1 MLRKLA
7 ILRRSVRV
15 LWRFPLRSG
24 LAILSPAIGVSG
36 ALTSINYALG
46 GRLKVTNQLALL
58 GTNILSVTP
67 QQSRNTG
74 VRSRTGAPV
83 TTLKLADVDVVR
95 REVPL
100 FAESAAFLNQN
111 FLIRSGDL
119 SKKGCLVSGVEP
131 GYFAI
136 KNWPLREGIAFE
148 AADLRRTARVVVLGA
163 TVASDLF
170 GDSSPL
176 GQRVLINRVPF
187 EVTGV
192 LSERGQSLDA
202 ANEDDQVYIPPLTTA
217 MHRLADVDYLSG
229 ILFAVGRWEE
239 MDEAAIATA
248 GVLSQRH
255 ATIAKLGPDFQIQNQ
270 KQLLDTQIAASAQL
284 LFFVRWIGASAL
296 CVSGLGILAIS
307 WIGIRERTR
316 EIGTRRALGA
326 TRSDVFFQ
334 VVSEAFVLSCVGC
347 FLGVFLAAEAA
358 DLVVRWAE
366 QPSVFDITSACVAV
380 VAAGSLNLAFA
391 AIPAK
396 SAARLDPIAALR
408 FE

>member
-24 LAILSPAIGVSG
+24 LAILSAAIGVSG
-36 ALTSINYALG
+36 ALTSVNYALG
-46 GRLKVTNQLALL
+46 GRLKVTNQLASL

-67 QQSRNTG
+67 RQSRNTG
-74 VRSRTGAPV
+74 VRARTGAPV
-83 TTLKLADVDVVR
+83 TTLKLADRDAVR

-111 FLIRSGDL
+111 YLVRAGDL

-136 KNWPLREGIAFE
+136 KNWPLREGVAFE
-148 AADLRRTARVVVLGA
+148 TADLRRTARLVVLGA
-163 TVASDLF
+163 TVAKDLF
-170 GDSSPL
+170 GDASPVHE
-176 GQRVLINRVPF
+176 RVLINRVPF
-187 EVTGV
+187 EVTGA
-192 LSERGQSLDA
+192 LTERGQSLDA
-202 ANEDDQVYIPPLTTA
+202 ANEDDQVYVPLTTA
-217 MHRLADVDYLSG
+217 MHRLANVDYLSG
-229 ILFAVGRWEE
+229 ILFAVGSWEE
-239 MDEAAIATA
+239 MDEAARATA

-255 ATIAKLGPDFQIQNQ
+255 ATIAKLGPDFQLQNQ
-270 KQLLDTQIAASAQL
+270 KQLLDTQIAASEQL

-326 TRSDVFFQ
+326 TRSDIFFQ
-334 VVSEAFVLSCVGC
+334 VVSEAFVLSCAGC

-358 DLVVRWAE
+358 DLLAKWAG
-366 QPSVFDITSACVAV
+366 QPRVFDLSSACLAVA
-380 VAAGSLNLAFA
+380 AAGSLNLAFA
-391 AIPAK
+391 ALPAK
-396 SAARLDPIAALR
+396 GAAWLDPIEALR